1 MVETVFRSRRPDGA
15 PRCAGL
21 STPWLSPAPPCPGSM
36 SATGSTGRT
45 SPASGQTEKTRPRRD
60 SAALRPLAMMQ
71 TDGRLIEPFRLSAT
85 KTAGIF
91 TTPVLLLLRGRT
103 DGARKDR
110 ARPTGPEE
118 R

>member
-71 TDGRLIEPFRLSAT
+71 TDGRLIEAFRLRAT

-91 TTPVLLLLRGRT
+91 LFARVWLADAERDGREG
-103 DGARKDR
+103 DGQREGAQ
-110 ARPTGPEE
+110 AN
-118 R
+118 